1 MPKGYATHKGLA
13 SNLDELGKQGLA
25 MNKYKD
31 DEKAKQEK
39 IELAVDPADNVKSL
53 VRLTADQ
60 QKEITLWTAGILNDI
75 RKQLG
80 FSNRIVVT
88 NKSLEFAKYIADN
101 STIAGLEH
109 DDKALQDVSKNVL
122 QIRIQS
128 ESIGFGGAQAT
139 MNDLQE
145 SVYYLMLQMLFDDAD
160 SNWGH
165 AMQISGMDFDQM
177 KDEYFGIGIRPQ
189 NNIIGFETF
198 YPEDPAKADEGG
210 RLTIPSVDTTELQAE
225 LTTAQS
231 DLNTKSNALTSAK
244 SANDEAQSALTT
256 ANNNLVT
263 AQTNLTNAQ
272 KAKTQ
277 ADSDLETAKTQLT
290 TDEAKL
296 ASAQEAVQA
305 LSADLATKQA
315 NLQSAKDVLE
325 ESKKSLA
332 SAESDLTAK
341 QNALTEAENE
351 LKSAQATLNSAKQA
365 VKDAQAK
372 VDSLKAKLDSLTNA
386 EPNYEAAKTAYDK
399 AVSDL
404 ETAQNNLKSAENVN
418 DEAQAKLD
426 SAKSEL
432 AKAQAV
438 LDKILEKERAE
449 EALKK
454 AEEEAKE
461 AAVKRAQATHFYQ
474 TGSKLF
480 DAQGKEVTGYVVK
493 DNQVYD
499 AKGNLVGVVSKKV
512 MTRELHRALVK
523 ANTLPQTGNESTV
536 LAGLGVALIGLGSML
551 GVAKRKRQ

>member
-109 DDKALQDVSKNVL
+109 DDKALQDVDKAVL
-122 QIRIQS
+122 QARMHS

-139 MNDLQE
+139 MNDLQK
-145 SVYYLMLQMLFDDAD
+145 SIYYLMLQMLFDDAD

-165 AMQISGMDFDQM
+165 AMQISGGDFYGM

-189 NNIIGFETF
+189 NNIIGFESF
-198 YPEDPAKADEGG
+198 YPSDLTQADEGG
-210 RLTIPSVDTTELQAE
+210 RFTIPSVDTTELQAE

-256 ANNNLVT
+256 ANNNLAT

-315 NLQSAKDVLE
+315 NLQSAKDALE
-325 ESKKSLA
+325 ESKKNLA

-341 QNALTEAENE
+341 QTALTEAENE
-351 LKSAQATLNSAKQA
+351 LKSAQDTLTSVKQA

-474 TGSKLF
+474 TESKLF

>member
-1 MPKGYATHKGLA
+1 MPKGYVNAKDNIA
-13 SNLDELGKQGLA
+13 ELGKQGLA
-25 MNKYKD
+25 MNKYKE

-39 IELAVDPADNVKSL
+39 IAAVADSRGVVGL
-53 VRLTADQ
+53 LRLTDEQ

-80 FSNRIVVT
+80 LSNRIVVT

-101 STIAGLEH
+101 STIAGIEH
-109 DDKALQDVSKNVL
+109 DDKALQDVNKAVL
-122 QIRIQS
+122 QARIQA
-128 ESIGFGGAQAT
+128 ESIGLGVGGSDIT

-145 SVYYLMLQMLFDDAD
+145 AVYDLMLQMLFDDAY

-165 AMQISGMDFDQM
+165 AMQISGMEFHGV
-177 KDEYFGIGIRPQ
+177 KDEYFGLGVRQ
-189 NNIIGFETF
+189 KDNIIGFETF

-256 ANNNLVT
+256 ANNNLAT

-315 NLQSAKDVLE
+315 NLQSAKDALE
-325 ESKKSLA
+325 ESKKNLA

-351 LKSAQATLNSAKQA
+351 LKSAQDALTSAKQA
-365 VKDAQAK
+365 VSDAQAK

-386 EPNYEAAKTAYDK
+386 EPNYEAAKTAYDN

-404 ETAQNNLKSAENVN
+404 KFAQDDLDAFTGVN
-418 DEAQAKLD
+418 KIAQAKLD